1 MAKELTHGSPARL
14 IFFFSLPLLCGN
26 AFQQIYSMVD
36 TIIVGR
42 TLGVGA
48 LAGVGATGSILFL
61 ILGFV
66 IGMAT
71 GFSIICAQRF
81 GARDRLG
88 LRRSFLASLIL
99 CAFIAVVMTA
109 GGVAAARPILVL
121 MNTPADILGDAVSYL
136 EITMWGVGV
145 TLLFNILSSTITAL
159 GDSRSPLFFLIIA
172 CTLNIFLDLL
182 FILSFGM
189 GVGGA
194 ALATV
199 LSQGISALLC
209 AGFIVFKVPWL
220 HFTSGDFRHLGRALN
235 CRLLR
240 TGLPMGFQ
248 TSVIAIGVI
257 IIQAALNTLG
267 TEAVAAFTS
276 ALRINSMG
284 VMPLMSFGLAMAT
297 YTGQNLGA
305 GRPDRILL
313 GVRHGC
319 YIALAYS
326 CVAAAIAFLA
336 GEPLMRVFVGQGTG
350 ERGWHGQPLSQGAG
364 HHVLGAG
371 PSFHFPQYPAGPRK
385 QSCPHDSR
393 HRRARYALHRRL
405 LRNSGYRHHGRLHLE
420 SHGLG
425 RLLSSP
431 GHSLLYLAAQAHQTG
446 RASWCIKKGLPRS
459 NPGKAF
465 S

>member
-235 CRLLR
+235 WRLLR

-319 YIALAYS
+319 YLALAYS

-336 GEPLMRVFVGQGTG
+336 GEPLMRVFVGQGQENVVG
-350 ERGWHGQPLSQGAG
+350 MGSLYLRVQGTMYW
-364 HHVLGAG
+364 VLGLLFIFRNTLQGLGNSLVPTIAG
-371 PSFHFPQYPAGPRK
+371 IGELVMRFIAAFFVIPAIGIMGVCISSPM
-385 QSCPHDSR
+385 
-393 HRRARYALHRRL
+393 AW
-405 LRNSGYRHHGRLHLE
+405 
-420 SHGLG
+420 G

>member
-145 TLLFNILSSTITAL
+145 TLLLNILSSTITAL

-235 CRLLR
+235 WRLLR

-257 IIQAALNTLG
+257 IIQAALNTLR
-267 TEAVAAFTS
+267 T
-276 ALRINSMG
+276 
-284 VMPLMSFGLAMAT
+284 
-297 YTGQNLGA
+297 
-305 GRPDRILL
+305 
-313 GVRHGC
+313 
-319 YIALAYS
+319 
-326 CVAAAIAFLA
+326 
-336 GEPLMRVFVGQGTG
+336 
-350 ERGWHGQPLSQGAG
+350 
-364 HHVLGAG
+364 
-371 PSFHFPQYPAGPRK
+371 
-385 QSCPHDSR
+385 
-393 HRRARYALHRRL
+393 
-405 LRNSGYRHHGRLHLE
+405 
-420 SHGLG
+420 
-425 RLLSSP
+425 
-431 GHSLLYLAAQAHQTG
+431 
-446 RASWCIKKGLPRS
+446 
-459 NPGKAF
+459 
-465 S
+465 

>member
-99 CAFIAVVMTA
+99 CALIAVVMTA

-235 CRLLR
+235 WRLLR

-319 YIALAYS
+319 YLALAYS

-336 GEPLMRVFVGQGTG
+336 GEPLMRVFVGQGQENVVG
-350 ERGWHGQPLSQGAG
+350 MGSLYLRVQGTMYW
-364 HHVLGAG
+364 VLG
-371 PSFHFPQYPAGPRK
+371 
-385 QSCPHDSR
+385 
-393 HRRARYALHRRL
+393 L
-405 LRNSGYRHHGRLHLE
+405 LFIFRNTLQ
-420 SHGLG
+420 GLG
-425 RLLSSP
+425 YGLVPMLGGVFELVARAGIVLL
-431 GHSLLYLAAQAHQTG
+431 LA
-446 RASWCIKKGLPRS
+446 
-459 NPGKAF
+459 GKASF
-465 S
+465 AGVCLSDPAAWISALIPLVPYYFYVTRKWRKELRQEV

>member
-99 CAFIAVVMTA
+99 CALIAVVMTA

-235 CRLLR
+235 WRLLR

-319 YIALAYS
+319 YLALAYS

-336 GEPLMRVFVGQGTG
+336 GEPLMRVFVGQGQENVVG
-350 ERGWHGQPLSQGAG
+350 MGSLYLRVQGTMYW
-364 HHVLGAG
+364 VLG
-371 PSFHFPQYPAGPRK
+371 
-385 QSCPHDSR
+385 
-393 HRRARYALHRRL
+393 L
-405 LRNSGYRHHGRLHLE
+405 LFIFRNTLQ
-420 SHGLG
+420 GLG
-425 RLLSSP
+425 NSLVPTIAGIGELVMRFIAAFFVIPAIGIMGVCISSP
-431 GHSLLYLAAQAHQTG
+431 MAWAGSWPEPTLSGGTG
-446 RASWCIKKGLPRS
+446 ASDRACVLVHKKRPS
-459 NPGKAF
+459 PV
-465 S
+465 

>member
-235 CRLLR
+235 WRLLR

-305 GRPDRILL
+305 GRILL

-319 YIALAYS
+319 YLALAYS

-336 GEPLMRVFVGQGTG
+336 GEPLMRVFVGQGQENVVG
-350 ERGWHGQPLSQGAG
+350 MGSLYLRVQGTMYW
-364 HHVLGAG
+364 VLGLLFIFRNTLQGLGNSLVPTIAG
-371 PSFHFPQYPAGPRK
+371 IGELVMRFIAAFFVIPAIGIMGVCISSPMAWAG
-385 QSCPHDSR
+385 SCLPLAIAYFIWR
-393 HRRARYALHRRL
+393 HRRIRQGVRPCA
-405 LRNSGYRHHGRLHLE
+405 
-420 SHGLG
+420 
-425 RLLSSP
+425 
-431 GHSLLYLAAQAHQTG
+431 
-446 RASWCIKKGLPRS
+446 
-459 NPGKAF
+459 
-465 S
+465 

>member
-194 ALATV
+194 ALATM

-235 CRLLR
+235 WRLLR

-319 YIALAYS
+319 YLALAYS

-336 GEPLMRVFVGQGTG
+336 GEPLMRVFVGQGQENVVG
-350 ERGWHGQPLSQGAG
+350 MGSLYLRVQGTMYW
-364 HHVLGAG
+364 VLGLLFIFRNTLQGLGNSLVPTIAG
-371 PSFHFPQYPAGPRK
+371 IGELVMRFIAAFFVIPAIGIMGVCISSPMAWAG
-385 QSCPHDSR
+385 SCLPLAIAYFIWR
-393 HRRARYALHRRL
+393 HRRIRQGVVLVHKKRP
-405 LRNSGYRHHGRLHLE
+405 
-420 SHGLG
+420 
-425 RLLSSP
+425 SP
-431 GHSLLYLAAQAHQTG
+431 V
-446 RASWCIKKGLPRS
+446 
-459 NPGKAF
+459 
-465 S
+465 

>member
-136 EITMWGVGV
+136 EITMWGVA
-145 TLLFNILSSTITAL
+145 LLFNILSSTITAL

-235 CRLLR
+235 WRLLR

-319 YIALAYS
+319 YLALAYS

-336 GEPLMRVFVGQGTG
+336 GEPLMRVFVGQGQENVVG
-350 ERGWHGQPLSQGAG
+350 MGSLYLRVQGTMYW
-364 HHVLGAG
+364 VLGLLFIFRNTLQGLGNSLVPTIAG
-371 PSFHFPQYPAGPRK
+371 IGELVMRFIAAFFVIPAIGIMGVCISSPMAWAG
-385 QSCPHDSR
+385 SCLPLAIAYFIWR
-393 HRRARYALHRRL
+393 HRRIRQGVRPCA
-405 LRNSGYRHHGRLHLE
+405 
-420 SHGLG
+420 
-425 RLLSSP
+425 
-431 GHSLLYLAAQAHQTG
+431 
-446 RASWCIKKGLPRS
+446 
-459 NPGKAF
+459 
-465 S
+465 

>member
-209 AGFIVFKVPWL
+209 AGFIDFKVPWL

-235 CRLLR
+235 WRLLR

-276 ALRINSMG
+276 AHLHRSE
-284 VMPLMSFGLAMAT
+284 PWRRT
-297 YTGQNLGA
+297 A
-305 GRPDRILL
+305 GPDPARCASWLL
-313 GVRHGC
+313 PR
-319 YIALAYS
+319 S
-326 CVAAAIAFLA
+326 CL
-336 GEPLMRVFVGQGTG
+336 LMRRRGHRLSGWRTPHARLRRPGTG

-393 HRRARYALHRRL
+393 HWRARYALHRRL
-405 LRNSGYRHHGRLHLE
+405 LRNSGYRYHGRLHLE

-425 RLLSSP
+425 RILSSP

-446 RASWCIKKGLPRS
+446 RASLCIKKGLPRS

>member
-109 GGVAAARPILVL
+109 GGVAAARHILVL

-235 CRLLR
+235 WRLLR

-319 YIALAYS
+319 YLALAYS

-336 GEPLMRVFVGQGTG
+336 GEPLMRVFVGQGQENVVG
-350 ERGWHGQPLSQGAG
+350 MGSLYLRVQGTMYW
-364 HHVLGAG
+364 VLGLLFIFRNTLQGLGNSLVPTIAG
-371 PSFHFPQYPAGPRK
+371 IGELVMRFIAAFFVIPAIGIMGVCISSPMAWAG
-385 QSCPHDSR
+385 SCLPLAIAYFIWR
-393 HRRARYALHRRL
+393 HRRIRQGVVLVHKKRP
-405 LRNSGYRHHGRLHLE
+405 
-420 SHGLG
+420 
-425 RLLSSP
+425 SP
-431 GHSLLYLAAQAHQTG
+431 V
-446 RASWCIKKGLPRS
+446 
-459 NPGKAF
+459 
-465 S
+465 

>member
-99 CAFIAVVMTA
+99 CALIAVVMTA

-235 CRLLR
+235 WRLLR

-276 ALRINSMG
+276 AQRINSMG

-319 YIALAYS
+319 YLALAYS

-336 GEPLMRVFVGQGTG
+336 GEPLMRVFVGQGQENVVG
-350 ERGWHGQPLSQGAG
+350 MGSLYLRVQGTMYW
-364 HHVLGAG
+364 VLGLLFIFRKGLGNSLVPTIAG
-371 PSFHFPQYPAGPRK
+371 IGELVMRFIAAFFVIPAIGIMGVCISSPMAWAG
-385 QSCPHDSR
+385 SCLPLAIAYFIWR
-393 HRRARYALHRRL
+393 HRRIRQGVR
-405 LRNSGYRHHGRLHLE
+405 
-420 SHGLG
+420 
-425 RLLSSP
+425 P
-431 GHSLLYLAAQAHQTG
+431 GA
-446 RASWCIKKGLPRS
+446 
-459 NPGKAF
+459 
-465 S
+465 

>member
-235 CRLLR
+235 WRLLR

-319 YIALAYS
+319 YLALAYS

-336 GEPLMRVFVGQGTG
+336 GEPLMRVFVGQGQENVVG
-350 ERGWHGQPLSQGAG
+350 MGSLYLRVQGTMYW
-364 HHVLGAG
+364 VLGLLFIFRNTLQGLGNSLVPTIAG
-371 PSFHFPQYPAGPRK
+371 IGELVMRFIAAFFVIPAIGIMGVCISSPMAWAG
-385 QSCPHDSR
+385 SCLPLAIAYFIWR
-393 HRRARYALHRRL
+393 HRHIRQGVVLVHKKRP
-405 LRNSGYRHHGRLHLE
+405 
-420 SHGLG
+420 
-425 RLLSSP
+425 SP
-431 GHSLLYLAAQAHQTG
+431 V
-446 RASWCIKKGLPRS
+446 
-459 NPGKAF
+459 
-465 S
+465 

>member
-99 CAFIAVVMTA
+99 CALIAVVMTA

-145 TLLFNILSSTITAL
+145 TLLFNILSSTITL

-235 CRLLR
+235 WRLLR

-319 YIALAYS
+319 YLALAYS

-336 GEPLMRVFVGQGTG
+336 GEPLMRVFVGQGQENVVG
-350 ERGWHGQPLSQGAG
+350 MGSLYLRVQGTMYW
-364 HHVLGAG
+364 VLGLLFIFRNTLQGLGNSLVPTIAG
-371 PSFHFPQYPAGPRK
+371 IGELVMRFIAAFFVIPAIGIMGVCISSPMAWAG
-385 QSCPHDSR
+385 SCLPLAIAYFIWR
-393 HRRARYALHRRL
+393 HRRIRQGVR
-405 LRNSGYRHHGRLHLE
+405 
-420 SHGLG
+420 
-425 RLLSSP
+425 P
-431 GHSLLYLAAQAHQTG
+431 GA
-446 RASWCIKKGLPRS
+446 
-459 NPGKAF
+459 
-465 S
+465 

>member
-99 CAFIAVVMTA
+99 CALIAVVMTA

-235 CRLLR
+235 WRLLR

-248 TSVIAIGVI
+248 TSVIAIGV

-319 YIALAYS
+319 YLALAYS

-336 GEPLMRVFVGQGTG
+336 GEPLMRVFVGQGQENVVG
-350 ERGWHGQPLSQGAG
+350 MGSLYLRVQGTMYW
-364 HHVLGAG
+364 VLGLLFIFRNTLQGLGNSLVPTIAG
-371 PSFHFPQYPAGPRK
+371 IGELVMRFIAAFFVIPAIGIMGVCISSPMAWAG
-385 QSCPHDSR
+385 SCLPLAIAYFIWR
-393 HRRARYALHRRL
+393 HRRIRQGVR
-405 LRNSGYRHHGRLHLE
+405 
-420 SHGLG
+420 
-425 RLLSSP
+425 P
-431 GHSLLYLAAQAHQTG
+431 GA
-446 RASWCIKKGLPRS
+446 
-459 NPGKAF
+459 
-465 S
+465 

>member
-99 CAFIAVVMTA
+99 CALIAVVMTA

-235 CRLLR
+235 WRLLR

-319 YIALAYS
+319 YLALAYS

-336 GEPLMRVFVGQGTG
+336 GEPLMRVFVGQGQENVVG
-350 ERGWHGQPLSQGAG
+350 MGSLYLRVQGTMYW
-364 HHVLGAG
+364 VLGLLFIFRNTLQGLGNSLVPTIAG
-371 PSFHFPQYPAGPRK
+371 IGELVMRFIAAFFVIPAIGIMGVCISSPMAWAG
-385 QSCPHDSR
+385 SCLPLAIAYFIWR
-393 HRRARYALHRRL
+393 HRRIRQGVR
-405 LRNSGYRHHGRLHLE
+405 
-420 SHGLG
+420 
-425 RLLSSP
+425 P
-431 GHSLLYLAAQAHQTG
+431 GAK
-446 RASWCIKKGLPRS
+446 KKGLPRS

>member
-209 AGFIVFKVPWL
+209 AGFIVFKIPWL
-220 HFTSGDFRHLGRALN
+220 HFTSEDFRHLGRALN
-235 CRLLR
+235 WRLLR

-319 YIALAYS
+319 YLALAYS

-336 GEPLMRVFVGQGTG
+336 GEPLMRVFVGQGQENVVG
-350 ERGWHGQPLSQGAG
+350 MGSLYLRVQGTMYW
-364 HHVLGAG
+364 VLGLLFIFRNTLQGLGNSLVPTIAG
-371 PSFHFPQYPAGPRK
+371 IGELVMRFIAFFVIPAIGIMGVCISSPMAWAG
-385 QSCPHDSR
+385 SCLPLAIAYFIWR
-393 HRRARYALHRRL
+393 HRRIRQGVR
-405 LRNSGYRHHGRLHLE
+405 
-420 SHGLG
+420 
-425 RLLSSP
+425 P
-431 GHSLLYLAAQAHQTG
+431 GA
-446 RASWCIKKGLPRS
+446 
-459 NPGKAF
+459 
-465 S
+465 

>member
-182 FILSFGM
+182 F
-189 GVGGA
+189 
-194 ALATV
+194 
-199 LSQGISALLC
+199 
-209 AGFIVFKVPWL
+209 KP
-220 HFTSGDFRHLGRALN
+220 
-235 CRLLR
+235 
-240 TGLPMGFQ
+240 
-248 TSVIAIGVI
+248 
-257 IIQAALNTLG
+257 
-267 TEAVAAFTS
+267 
-276 ALRINSMG
+276 
-284 VMPLMSFGLAMAT
+284 
-297 YTGQNLGA
+297 
-305 GRPDRILL
+305 
-313 GVRHGC
+313 
-319 YIALAYS
+319 
-326 CVAAAIAFLA
+326 
-336 GEPLMRVFVGQGTG
+336 
-350 ERGWHGQPLSQGAG
+350 
-364 HHVLGAG
+364 
-371 PSFHFPQYPAGPRK
+371 
-385 QSCPHDSR
+385 
-393 HRRARYALHRRL
+393 
-405 LRNSGYRHHGRLHLE
+405 
-420 SHGLG
+420 
-425 RLLSSP
+425 
-431 GHSLLYLAAQAHQTG
+431 
-446 RASWCIKKGLPRS
+446 
-459 NPGKAF
+459 
-465 S
+465 

>member
-1 MAKELTHGSPARL
+1 MAKELTHGSPVRL
-14 IFFFSLPLLCGN
+14 IFLFSLPLLFGN

-66 IGMAT
+66 IGAAA

-81 GARDRLG
+81 GARDRVG

-99 CAFIAVVMTA
+99 CAVIALVMTA
-109 GGVAAARPILVL
+109 GGVAASRPILVL
-121 MNTPADILGDAVSYL
+121 MNTPPDILEDAVSYL

-209 AGFIVFKVPWL
+209 IVFIVAKVPWL
-220 HFTSGDFRHLGRALN
+220 HFTRGDFRHLGLKLN
-235 CRLLR
+235 WRLMR
-240 TGLPMGFQ
+240 SGLPMGFQ
-248 TSVIAIGVI
+248 TSVIAMGVI
-257 IIQAALNTLG
+257 IIQVALNALG

-276 ALRINSMG
+276 ALRINAMG

-319 YIALAYS
+319 FLALGYS
-326 CVAAAIAFLA
+326 CIAAAIAFLA
-336 GEPLMRVFVGQGTG
+336 GNPLMRIFVGEGQENVVAMGSLYLRVQGTMY
-350 ERGWHGQPLSQGAG
+350 W
-364 HHVLGAG
+364 VLGLLFICRNPLEGLGNSLVPTVAG
-371 PSFHFPQYPAGPRK
+371 VGELVMRFLAAFFVVPAIGFMGVCISSPMAWAG
-385 QSCPHDSR
+385 SCLPLAIAWLIWR
-393 HRRARYALHRRL
+393 HRRM
-405 LRNSGYRHHGRLHLE
+405 
-420 SHGLG
+420 
-425 RLLSSP
+425 
-431 GHSLLYLAAQAHQTG
+431 AAG
-446 RASWCIKKGLPRS
+446 VRPRA
-459 NPGKAF
+459 
-465 S
+465 

>member
-1 MAKELTHGSPARL
+1 
-14 IFFFSLPLLCGN
+14 
-26 AFQQIYSMVD
+26 MVD

-99 CAFIAVVMTA
+99 CALIAVVMTA

-209 AGFIVFKVPWL
+209 AGFIVSKYRGS
-220 HFTSGDFRHLGRALN
+220 TS
-235 CRLLR
+235 
-240 TGLPMGFQ
+240 
-248 TSVIAIGVI
+248 
-257 IIQAALNTLG
+257 QAG
-267 TEAVAAFTS
+267 TS
-276 ALRINSMG
+276 ATSA
-284 VMPLMSFGLAMAT
+284 GLS
-297 YTGQNLGA
+297 TG
-305 GRPDRILL
+305 
-313 GVRHGC
+313 
-319 YIALAYS
+319 
-326 CVAAAIAFLA
+326 AFS
-336 GEPLMRVFVGQGTG
+336 V
-350 ERGWHGQPLSQGAG
+350 
-364 HHVLGAG
+364 
-371 PSFHFPQYPAGPRK
+371 PA
-385 QSCPHDSR
+385 CPWASR
-393 HRRARYALHRRL
+393 LP
-405 LRNSGYRHHGRLHLE
+405 
-420 SHGLG
+420 
-425 RLLSSP
+425 SSP
-431 GHSLLYLAAQAHQTG
+431 SVSSSS
-446 RASWCIKKGLPRS
+446 RRP
-459 NPGKAF
+459 
-465 S
+465 

>member
-235 CRLLR
+235 WRLLR

-319 YIALAYS
+319 YLALAYS

-336 GEPLMRVFVGQGTG
+336 GEPLMRVFVGQGQENVVG
-350 ERGWHGQPLSQGAG
+350 MGSLYLRVQGTMYW
-364 HHVLGAG
+364 VLGLLFIFRNTLQGLGNSLVPTIAG
-371 PSFHFPQYPAGPRK
+371 IGELVMRFIAAFFVIPAIGIMGVCISSPMAWAG
-385 QSCPHDSR
+385 SCLPLAIAYFIWR
-393 HRRARYALHRRL
+393 HRRIRQGVVLVHKKRP
-405 LRNSGYRHHGRLHLE
+405 
-420 SHGLG
+420 
-425 RLLSSP
+425 SP
-431 GHSLLYLAAQAHQTG
+431 V
-446 RASWCIKKGLPRS
+446 
-459 NPGKAF
+459 
-465 S
+465 

>member
-257 IIQAALNTLG
+257 IQAALNTLG

-319 YIALAYS
+319 YLALAYS

-336 GEPLMRVFVGQGTG
+336 GEPLMRVFVGQGQENVVG
-350 ERGWHGQPLSQGAG
+350 MGSLYLRVQGTMYW
-364 HHVLGAG
+364 VLGLLFIFRNTLQGLGNSLVPTIAG
-371 PSFHFPQYPAGPRK
+371 IGELVMRFIAAFFVIPAIGIMGVCISSPMAWAG
-385 QSCPHDSR
+385 SCLPLAIAYFIWR
-393 HRRARYALHRRL
+393 HRRIRQGVR
-405 LRNSGYRHHGRLHLE
+405 
-420 SHGLG
+420 
-425 RLLSSP
+425 P
-431 GHSLLYLAAQAHQTG
+431 GA
-446 RASWCIKKGLPRS
+446 
-459 NPGKAF
+459 
-465 S
+465 

>member
-172 CTLNIFLDLL
+172 CTLNIF
-182 FILSFGM
+182 IFGM
-189 GVGGA
+189 GMGVRGA

-235 CRLLR
+235 WRLLR

-319 YIALAYS
+319 YLALAYS

-336 GEPLMRVFVGQGTG
+336 GEPLMRVFVGQGQENVVG
-350 ERGWHGQPLSQGAG
+350 MGSLYLRVQGTMYW
-364 HHVLGAG
+364 VLGLLFIFRNTLQGLGNSLVPTIAG
-371 PSFHFPQYPAGPRK
+371 IGELVMRFIAAFFVIPAIGIMGVCISSPMAWAG
-385 QSCPHDSR
+385 SCLPLAIAYFIWR
-393 HRRARYALHRRL
+393 HRRIRQGVR
-405 LRNSGYRHHGRLHLE
+405 
-420 SHGLG
+420 
-425 RLLSSP
+425 P
-431 GHSLLYLAAQAHQTG
+431 GA
-446 RASWCIKKGLPRS
+446 
-459 NPGKAF
+459 
-465 S
+465 